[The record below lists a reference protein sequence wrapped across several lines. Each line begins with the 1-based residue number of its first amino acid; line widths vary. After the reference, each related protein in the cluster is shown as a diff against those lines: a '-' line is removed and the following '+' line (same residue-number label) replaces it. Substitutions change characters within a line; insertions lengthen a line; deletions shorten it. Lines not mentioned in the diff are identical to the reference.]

1 MCECRFRSSKAAPVE
16 EATELVAKRNT
27 VAVVGAGEVGL
38 PWQLVQG
45 GGGQDQVGHGSHQ
58 QHQGHPHGQSSICY
72 DFPFVRPSPLI
83 QLNLITNRLFSF
95 ISPLKYHSRPLKKV
109 ELKIQLSCD
118 EYEVQ

>member
-1 MCECRFRSSKAAPVE
+1 MSEYRLKSSKAAPVE

-58 QHQGHPHGQSSICY
+58 QHKGHSHGQK
-72 DFPFVRPSPLI
+72 LK
-83 QLNLITNRLFSF
+83 LLRLS
-95 ISPLKYHSRPLKKV
+95 L
-109 ELKIQLSCD
+109 C
-118 EYEVQ
+118 

>member
-1 MCECRFRSSKAAPVE
+1 MSECRFKSSEAAPVE

-58 QHQGHPHGQSSICY
+58 HHQGQPHGQSSSY
-72 DFPFVRPSPLI
+72 YHFHFVRPLPRI

-95 ISPLKYHSRPLKKV
+95 IFLLKYHSRPLKKFN
-109 ELKIQLSCD
+109 
-118 EYEVQ
+118 